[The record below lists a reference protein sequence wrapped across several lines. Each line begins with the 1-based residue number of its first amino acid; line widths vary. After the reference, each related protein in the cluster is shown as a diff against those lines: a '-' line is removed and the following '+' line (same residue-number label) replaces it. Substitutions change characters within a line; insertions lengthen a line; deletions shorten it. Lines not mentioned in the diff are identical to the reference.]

1 MALAVVIDDDAQV
14 RCLVALML
22 ARAGYEVA
30 QAKNGEEG
38 IELCS
43 ALKPEVVVT
52 DIFMPRRDGI
62 DVLREVKTHVRQ
74 PRVVAIS
81 GGSPRLQVDFLNVAE
96 LVAVGRDHIP
106 AVIDFPGA
114 AGRVV
119 AGRHVCVLSRL
130 PNHMGGATTHPST
143 TVWCASKVPSIDRE
157 SRHQHPVIA
166 GASYAIL

>member
-14 RCLVALML
+14 RCLVAMML

-43 ALKPEVVVT
+43 SLAPEIVVT

-62 DVLREVKTHVRQ
+62 DVLREVKTHAKQ

-81 GGSPRLQVDFLNVAE
+81 GGSPRLQVDFLGVAE
-96 LVAVGRDHIP
+96 KMGADAVVP
-106 AVIDFPGA
+106 KPFTPSQLLQAVTGDPTRAFA
-114 AGRVV
+114 
-119 AGRHVCVLSRL
+119 
-130 PNHMGGATTHPST
+130 
-143 TVWCASKVPSIDRE
+143 
-157 SRHQHPVIA
+157 
-166 GASYAIL
+166 

>member
-81 GGSPRLQVDFLNVAE
+81 GGSPRLQVDFLNVADKMGAD
-96 LVAVGRDHIP
+96 AVVHKP
-106 AVIDFPGA
+106 FTPSQLLQAVTGDPTRAFA
-114 AGRVV
+114 
-119 AGRHVCVLSRL
+119 
-130 PNHMGGATTHPST
+130 
-143 TVWCASKVPSIDRE
+143 
-157 SRHQHPVIA
+157 
-166 GASYAIL
+166 

>member
-43 ALKPEVVVT
+43 SLEPEVVVT

-62 DVLREVKTHVRQ
+62 DVVREVKANAKQ

-81 GGSPRLQVDFLNVAE
+81 GGSPRLQVDFLSVADKMGAD
-96 LVAVGRDHIP
+96 AVVHKP
-106 AVIDFPGA
+106 FTPSQLLQAVTGDPTRAFA
-114 AGRVV
+114 
-119 AGRHVCVLSRL
+119 
-130 PNHMGGATTHPST
+130 
-143 TVWCASKVPSIDRE
+143 
-157 SRHQHPVIA
+157 
-166 GASYAIL
+166 

>member
-1 MALAVVIDDDAQV
+1 MALAVVIDDDAEV

-43 ALKPEVVVT
+43 TLKPEVVVT

-62 DVLREVKTHVRQ
+62 DVLREVKTRAKQ

-96 LVAVGRDHIP
+96 RMGADAVVP
-106 AVIDFPGA
+106 KPFTPTQLLQAVTGDPTRAFA
-114 AGRVV
+114 
-119 AGRHVCVLSRL
+119 
-130 PNHMGGATTHPST
+130 
-143 TVWCASKVPSIDRE
+143 
-157 SRHQHPVIA
+157 
-166 GASYAIL
+166 

>member
-14 RCLVALML
+14 RCLVAMML

-43 ALKPEVVVT
+43 SLAPEVVVT

-62 DVLREVKTHVRQ
+62 DVLREVKTHAKQ

-81 GGSPRLQVDFLNVAE
+81 GGSPRLQVDFLNVADKMGADAVVHKPFTPSQLLQAVTGDPTRA
-96 LVAVGRDHIP
+96 LV
-106 AVIDFPGA
+106 
-114 AGRVV
+114 
-119 AGRHVCVLSRL
+119 
-130 PNHMGGATTHPST
+130 
-143 TVWCASKVPSIDRE
+143 
-157 SRHQHPVIA
+157 
-166 GASYAIL
+166 